1 MKKGF
6 HWILEGETSKLCVMY
21 RTLVFGADG
30 RVGSRLAAYLEE
42 HGLEVVKCG
51 RGFCDLKDLS
61 ALKRVLLSSGATHV
75 VNCAAVSGLEA
86 CLDDPE
92 TAHRVNAMAPEM
104 MARICRL
111 EGMRFIH
118 LSTDYV
124 LDGRREG
131 LKTEEGKCRTVNVYG
146 ESKLE
151 AEFRVRE
158 EMPDALIARVSWV
171 FGNPERPSFPEMVL
185 RRAMKREPLAAVA
198 DKWSMPTW
206 LEDLCAWLRFL
217 AYESGASGV
226 LHLCQ
231 SGEPVSWHSYAV
243 AVLKCAVKHGLL
255 PSLPP
260 VDDVYIAL
268 GTTMAAAGGQNAFR
282 AIDYSAVLATTQA
295 ARRAGATRC
304 GVVSAMGADPQ
315 SRIFYSR
322 IKGEMERDL
331 QALGFSTLVIAR
343 PSVLAGNR
351 QPLHQTPRRG
361 ESLSLALLQW
371 LRPLIP
377 ANYRA
382 VAARDVAHAL
392 VHAVRHGTSGVQV
405 LSGRALQSG

>member
-1 MKKGF
+1 MAAVVNAARAR
-6 HWILEGETSKLCVMY
+6 L
-21 RTLVFGADG
+21 
-30 RVGSRLAAYLEE
+30 LAA
-42 HGLEVVKCG
+42 
-51 RGFCDLKDLS
+51 
-61 ALKRVLLSSGATHV
+61 GA
-75 VNCAAVSGLEA
+75 AAMH
-86 CLDDPE
+86 P
-92 TAHRVNAMAPEM
+92 AP
-104 MARICRL
+104 A
-111 EGMRFIH
+111 
-118 LSTDYV
+118 V
-124 LDGRREG
+124 
-131 LKTEEGKCRTVNVYG
+131 
-146 ESKLE
+146 
-151 AEFRVRE
+151 A
-158 EMPDALIARVSWV
+158 
-171 FGNPERPSFPEMVL
+171 
-185 RRAMKREPLAAVA
+185 AAVA
-198 DKWSMPTW
+198 ARAAARVGVPRHRHAVVHAHQPVAAATKAVVATATTTHNLLVPMPTW
-206 LEDLCAWLRFL
+206 ARIRATATRVSATQATRQAANPTPCAPVWTAWL
-217 AYESGASGV
+217 AAA
-226 LHLCQ
+226 
-231 SGEPVSWHSYAV
+231 AV
-243 AVLKCAVKHGLL
+243 AVVDIVAIREVVAMAVARVALVAGATGLVGREVIAALLAAENAPGTASLDGAPIHILHAAGRRAPAALARNVVVHAVDFSAL

-268 GTTMAAAGGQNAFR
+268 GTTMAAAGDQNAFR
-282 AIDYSAVLATTQA
+282 AIDYSAVLATAQA

-392 VHAVRHGTSGVQV
+392 VHAVRHGPSGVQV